1 MKIKRRDSADILSAL
16 AGGVVP
22 KRGLQ
27 YIMVGREAEMKQIR
41 EELRDIKENGN
52 SMIKFFIGA
61 YGTGKSFM
69 QNFVRQAGLEEGFV
83 VTNADFTPYRRLYGS
98 DNQALALYN
107 ELIKNLSTK
116 SAPQGNALPI
126 ILDQWIMGL
135 QKKVMED
142 LDYEDKAALE
152 DSVFVQTVEK
162 EIVKAV
168 SHLDELTGGYDFA
181 KVLSIYYKS
190 FVKQDKEKQRQV
202 LRWLRGEYL
211 TKTDAMRDLG
221 IREIIDDSNYYA
233 YLKVLCK
240 FVRQAGYSGLII
252 NLDEAVN
259 LYKITHREAREKNYD
274 YILMIYNDILQGSVE
289 GLYITF
295 SGTPEFLEDERRGLY
310 SYQALKRRLKP
321 AVEKEEYQD
330 LRQAVMKL
338 TPLTPE
344 ETLIL
349 LMNIRDIHAAHYGYE
364 INVTD
369 EEIRKYLLWTYKRP
383 GAEKHTILGDVIR
396 QFISFLNIKME
407 HPALNFEELYIEE
420 ETRESNSSEKVIDI
434 HERFKR
440 TQLS

>member
-1 MKIKRRDSADILSAL
+1 MKIKRRDSADILNAL

-41 EELRDIKENGN
+41 EELRDIRENGN
-52 SMIKFFIGA
+52 SMIRFFIGT

-69 QNFVRQAGLEEGFV
+69 QNFIRQVALEEGFV
-83 VTNADFTPYRRLYGS
+83 VTNADFTPHRRLYGS

-126 ILDQWIMGL
+126 ILDQWIMSL
-135 QKKVMED
+135 QNKVMEN
-142 LDYEDKAALE
+142 LDYEDKTVLE
-152 DSVFVQTVEK
+152 DNVFVRAVEK

-190 FVKQDKEKQRQV
+190 FVEQDKEKQRQA

-211 TKTDAMRDLG
+211 TKSDALRDLG

-233 YLKVLCK
+233 HLKVLCK

-274 YILMIYNDILQGSVE
+274 YILTIYNDILQGSVE

-321 AVEKEEYQD
+321 TVENEKYQD
-330 LRQAVMKL
+330 LKQAVIKL

-344 ETLIL
+344 EILIL

-364 INVTD
+364 INVMD
-369 EEIRKYLLWTYKRP
+369 EEIRRYLLWIYKRP
-383 GAEKHTILGDVIR
+383 GAKEHIILGDVVR

-407 HPALNFEELYIEE
+407 HPTLNFEELYMGE
-420 ETRESNSSEKVIDI
+420 ETSENNLPEEVIDI
-434 HERFKR
+434 HKRFKR